1 MLKGVLNMLKLF
13 STISFAIS
21 GITFVIG
28 LILLLS
34 IGGTYRVETDYIEAI
49 PMWILSMGFMV
60 SGIGWLI
67 LSELRSK
74 AE

>member
-1 MLKGVLNMLKLF
+1 MLKGMLNMLKLF

-49 PMWILSMGFMV
+49 PMWIF
-60 SGIGWLI
+60 
-67 LSELRSK
+67 
-74 AE
+74 